1 MPRKSPYQIVLTA
14 REKKQL
20 QKRAAQYT
28 APYRDVVRA
37 KVILLAAQ
45 GAENKEIEK
54 RVDMPRPI
62 VSKWR
67 KRFFEKRLA
76 GLEERPGRGR
86 PRVFP
91 PSRGG
96 ANQGRGLRAA
106 Q

>member
-1 MPRKSPYQIVLTA
+1 MPRRSPYQIVLTA

-20 QKRAAQYT
+20 QKQAGQYT

-45 GAENKEIEK
+45 GYENKEIEK
-54 RVDMPRPI
+54 RVDMPREI

-76 GLEERPGRGR
+76 GLDERPRSGR
-86 PRVFP
+86 PRVFS
-91 PSRGG
+91 PSGG
-96 ANQGRGLRAA
+96 CTNQGRGL
-106 Q
+106 

>member
-14 REKKQL
+14 QEKKQL
-20 QKRAAQYT
+20 QKRAGQYT

-54 RVDMPRPI
+54 RVDMPREI

-76 GLEERPGRGR
+76 GLEDRPRSGR
-86 PRVFP
+86 PRAFS
-91 PSRGG
+91 PSGG
-96 ANQGRGLRAA
+96 RANQGRGL
-106 Q
+106 

>member
-20 QKRAAQYT
+20 QKRAGQYT

-37 KVILLAAQ
+37 KAILLAAQ

-54 RVDMPRPI
+54 RVGMPREI

-76 GLEERPGRGR
+76 GLEERPRSGR
-86 PRVFP
+86 PRVFS
-91 PSRGG
+91 PSGG
-96 ANQGRGLRAA
+96 RANQGRGL
-106 Q
+106 

>member
-14 REKKQL
+14 QEKKQL
-20 QKRAAQYT
+20 EKRAGQYT

-54 RVDMPRPI
+54 RVDMPREI

-76 GLEERPGRGR
+76 GLEERPRSGR
-86 PRVFP
+86 PRFFS
-91 PSRGG
+91 PSGG
-96 ANQGRGLRAA
+96 SANQGGGL
-106 Q
+106 